1 MRSLSKESKNEG
13 NEDTEAMKSL
23 KVRSRVWMY
32 TQQEPKVPFDSIEA
46 LIRRTQEIPNID
58 KLAWIIH
65 DKDIDKTGK
74 PVEPHIHIGFTL
86 SKRTTLANLARILTD
101 RPQQF
106 TCFTKRGQSVAS
118 STKNLMGYLIHHT
131 KEARKQKKYQYPVSS
146 VHANFDYPAYIE
158 QTEQITST
166 KDILD
171 EYANED
177 ITRDQAEGLLRLQ
190 GGVVLARNTKNL
202 DAINSYVLEEKRR
215 RWLKK
220 KSESQEPI
228 RVIWLSGE
236 AGTGKTSF
244 AKHYAKDHGLSC
256 FVTTSQNDPFQGYQG
271 EQVLV
276 IDEIRPNTITYAD
289 LLQICDPHMYDKKLT
304 ARYHN
309 PSFQSDIIFLT
320 SVYSPVEFYNTM
332 HLNDKIDTFDQLNR
346 RIGMNLRFY
355 KDVIYQF
362 IYDFNPTKKI
372 WFTEEVKAYPNHY
385 SGNAFGNTFTL
396 KDLQSYGDKLGNKP
410 LKTENH
416 QSRPKQSD
424 D

>member
-32 TQQEPKVPFDSIEA
+32 TQQGPKVPFDSIEA

-190 GGVVLARNTKNL
+190 GGVVLARNTKSL

-244 AKHYAKDHGLSC
+244 ARKYAESHDLSY
-256 FVTTSQNDPFQGYQG
+256 FVTTSQNDPFQGYDGQK
-271 EQVLV
+271 VLI
-276 IDEIRPNTITYAD
+276 IDEIRPNTIAYAD
-289 LLQICDPHMYDKKLT
+289 LLQICDPYMYDKKLT
-304 ARYHN
+304 ARYRN

-320 SVYSPVEFYNTM
+320 SVFPPLEFYNAM
-332 HLNDKIDTFDQLNR
+332 HLNSEIDTFDQLNR
-346 RIGMNLRFY
+346 RIGMNLQFY
-355 KDVIYQF
+355 RDIICQF
-362 IYDFNPTKKI
+362 VYDFNLDRKI
-372 WFTEEVKAYPNHY
+372 WFTENVKAYPNHY

-396 KDLQSYGDKLGNKP
+396 KDLQNYGDKIGNQS
-410 LKTENH
+410 LKAKNH